1 MPMSATEYKCK
12 NKEVATVPFIV
23 YKLLEAKYKRRVKRL
38 IVALIFSIIIAIVS
52 TAIMIGVI

>member
-1 MPMSATEYKCK
+1 MSANEYKCK
-12 NKEVATVPFIV
+12 SKEVATVPYIA
-23 YKLLEAKYKRRVKRL
+23 YKLLEAKYRRKTKKL